1 MNKQKLQKLQSSL
14 NEEEAGLL
22 FHILLK
28 SLETANHQK
37 VEYSHEPLLHMN
49 TESLMVNLNLDLP
62 INKVFIDKFKEAIK

>member
-37 VEYSHEPLLHMN
+37 VEYTSDALED
-49 TESLMVNLNLDLP
+49 EQSLMINVDIDVNISRSVKSKFLNEY
-62 INKVFIDKFKEAIK
+62 K

>member
-37 VEYSHEPLLHMN
+37 VEYSHESLTHMN

-62 INKVFIDKFKEAIK
+62 INKAFIDKFKEAIK